1 MNTFEKEERWLRNQ
15 EPGGMSEGKRRKRGI
30 AEASWRDVEILG
42 LLVPRKIIVTNLLDS
57 HSKENIL
64 QI

>member
-1 MNTFEKEERWLRNQ
+1 MNTFEKEEMWLRNQ

-30 AEASWRDVEILG
+30 AETSWRDVEILG